1 MNIELEIKR
10 RLEAILFPQTNKGLL
25 TSNIITGLHVDE
37 GGCVQLVMDMPA
49 DQMKLAVD
57 LKEDVIKTLK
67 AIPGVT
73 DVQCVMTSE
82 KQNLPPKTLRMKT
95 PIAGVKHII
104 LVGSG
109 KGGVGKSTTAVN
121 IAAALHTQGLN
132 VGIVDADVYGPS
144 LHRLMGINERP
155 RSEDG
160 KTMEPLIHQGLQLMS
175 IGFLVAQN
183 LPTIWRGPMIHK
195 ALMQMLRQVNW
206 KDVDVLVVDMPPGTG
221 DVPLSLASEILIDGA
236 VVVSTPQDLALIDV
250 RKAIAMFE
258 TMEIPLLGMIEN
270 MSTFVCPH
278 CEGTTPI
285 FSHGG
290 AAQDASQLGIPFLG
304 DIPLHMDIRV
314 LSDAGTPI
322 VLAQPESPQ
331 AKAYQQIAGAIWD
344 ALQERR
350 SQRVA

>member
-1 MNIELEIKR
+1 MNIEVEIKR
-10 RLEAILFPQTNKGLL
+10 RLEAILFPPMNKGLMS
-25 TSNIITGLHVDE
+25 SNIITGLHVGD
-37 GGCVQLVMDMPA
+37 GGRVGFIMDVSP
-49 DQMKLAVD
+49 DQMQMAMD
-57 LKEDVIKTLK
+57 LKEDAIKTLET
-67 AIPGVT
+67 IEGVT
-73 DVQCVMTSE
+73 DVQCVITSE
-82 KQNLPPKTLRMKT
+82 KQTLPPKTPRMKT
-95 PIAGVKHII
+95 PVEGVKNII

-132 VGIVDADVYGPS
+132 IGIVDADVYGPS

-155 RSEDG
+155 RSDDG
-160 KTMEPLIHQGLQLMS
+160 KTMEPLLHQGLQLMS

-195 ALMQMLRQVNW
+195 ALMQMIRQVNW

-221 DVPLSLASEILIDGA
+221 DVPLSLSSEVVIDGA

-250 RKAIAMFE
+250 RKAISMFE
-258 TMEIPLLGMIEN
+258 TMQIPILGMIEN

-278 CEGTTPI
+278 CDGVTPI
-285 FSHGG
+285 FDHGG
-290 AAQDASQLGIPFLG
+290 AARDAIATGIPLLG
-304 DIPLHMDIRV
+304 EIPLHMDIRV

-322 VLAQPESPQ
+322 VFAQPQSPQ
-331 AKAYQQIAGAIWD
+331 AKAYQAIAHKIWG

-350 SQRVA
+350 SQKAA